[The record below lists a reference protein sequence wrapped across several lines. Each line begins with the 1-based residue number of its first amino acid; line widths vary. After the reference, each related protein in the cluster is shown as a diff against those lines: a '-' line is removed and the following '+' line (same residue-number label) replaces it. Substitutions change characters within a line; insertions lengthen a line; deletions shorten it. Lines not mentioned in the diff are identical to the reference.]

1 MLGKFLL
8 VVSDSLQLASQP
20 TVIQA
25 RTFYLEEGKFIAR
38 KTASTDGNSSNSSTD
53 SKAMAK
59 PSSAVMNAAQSMVQ
73 SSSQPA
79 NSNSIDRNDSLQVQ
93 SSTLNKRA
101 KRSNSQ
107 KQQQQQSTIREE
119 EYAEYDE
126 DDYGEEEEDE
136 DEEEDDEGD
145 DYEEEDE
152 ISSGSKQKRFN
163 RTVLKEINKLKVFCS
178 LIHQK
183 LVNLE
188 SKMRKN

>member
-8 VVSDSLQLASQP
+8 VVSDSLQLVSQP

-25 RTFYLEEGKFIAR
+25 RTFYLEEGKFIAK
-38 KTASTDGNSSNSSTD
+38 KTASTDGNNSNNSTD

-59 PSSAVMNAAQSMVQ
+59 PSSAVMNTAQSMIQ

-79 NSNSIDRNDSLQVQ
+79 NSNSMDRNDLVQVQ
-93 SSTLNKRA
+93 SSNLNKRA

-107 KQQQQQSTIREE
+107 KQHQSTIREE

-126 DDYGEEEEDE
+126 DDYGDEEEDDE

-145 DYEEEDE
+145 
-152 ISSGSKQKRFN
+152 
-163 RTVLKEINKLKVFCS
+163 V
-178 LIHQK
+178 
-183 LVNLE
+183 
-188 SKMRKN
+188 